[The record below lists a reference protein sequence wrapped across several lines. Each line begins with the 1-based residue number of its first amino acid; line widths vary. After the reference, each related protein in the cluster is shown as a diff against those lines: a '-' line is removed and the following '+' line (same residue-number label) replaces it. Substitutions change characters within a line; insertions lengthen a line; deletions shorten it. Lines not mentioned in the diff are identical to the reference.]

1 MRALAFLPL
10 LLTACTEEQV
20 CDLVGSYT
28 GTFSGDAEGNVDIT
42 VTTSDGTTLIET
54 TIANDT
60 VAALGE
66 GEINCEDGSFV
77 VTLET
82 DAGELLGEFEGA
94 LAEGAGDG
102 TWEFTEGELAGYAGT
117 WEVGG

>member
-1 MRALAFLPL
+1 MRAFVFLPL
-10 LLTACTEEQV
+10 VLVACTEEQV

-42 VTTSDGTTLIET
+42 VTAGDGTTLIET
-54 TIANDT
+54 TISNET

-94 LAEGAGDG
+94 LAEGTGDG
-102 TWEFTEGELAGYAGT
+102 TWEFTETDLAGLSGT
-117 WEVGG
+117 WEVGE